1 MAEFLWLSETQMRRI
16 APQFFCFVAWNITSR
31 GPARDFGHH
40 LCHSLAGFAGG
51 MRRQSMALIKRS
63 PIASSAGAAWGCLD
77 LPR

>member
-16 APQFFCFVAWNITSR
+16 APQFCDVAWNITSR
-31 GPARDFGHH
+31 CPAGDFGHH
-40 LCHSLAGFAGG
+40 SCHSLAGFDGG
-51 MRRQSMALIKRS
+51 MRRQSMALIKQS